1 MFQFLQDE
9 GVSPQIIQGIKD
21 FRAANKLDEGVER
34 IPVPRYKYYGPR
46 IWEQAA
52 AALLCG
58 QNVLLVGQK
67 ASGKNVL
74 AENLAAVFGRPIWDI
89 SCHVNTDAD
98 SLIGTDTFRNGQ
110 VEFRPGPVYRC
121 ATEGGFGVLDEI
133 NMAKNEALA
142 VLHALLDFR
151 RVIDVPGYQRLAM
164 NPATRFI
171 ATMNQGYAGTRDL
184 NEALASRFVVI
195 MMPEISSDGL
205 IRLIRTE
212 FPQLKVSFA
221 TDLARIFM
229 DIQKKTVS
237 SEISGRLL
245 DLRGMLDA
253 VALMEKGIEPWT
265 ALDMGITNKSPDEFE
280 RSLLQ
285 DIIRGRL
292 AQGLDPA
299 TLFEQSAAR
308 ISESIASKENA
319 SGETS
324 SAG

>member
-1 MFQFLQDE
+1 MFQFLQEE

-21 FRAANKLDEGVER
+21 FRAAHRLEGKEGER
-34 IPVPRYKYYGPR
+34 IPVPRYRYYGPR

-58 QNVLLVGQK
+58 QNLLLVGQK

-195 MMPEISSDGL
+195 MMPEISSDAL
-205 IRLIRTE
+205 VRLLTGE
-212 FPQLKVSFA
+212 FPELKLSFA
-221 TDLARIFM
+221 SDLGRVFV
-229 DIQKKTVS
+229 DIQKKTAS
-237 SEISGRLL
+237 SEISSRLL
-245 DLRGMLDA
+245 DLRGLLDSIR
-253 VALMEKGIEPWT
+253 LMRMGIEPWN
-265 ALDMGITNKSPDEFE
+265 ALDMGITNKSSDEFE

-285 DIIRGRL
+285 DIIRGRIPE
-292 AQGLDPA
+292 GLTMDK
-299 TLFEQSAAR
+299 LFEDK
-308 ISESIASKENA
+308 SICGA
-319 SGETS
+319 
-324 SAG
+324 

>member
-1 MFQFLQDE
+1 MFQFLQEE

-21 FRAANKLDEGVER
+21 FRAAHRFEGKEGER
-34 IPVPRYKYYGPR
+34 IPVPRYRYYGPR

-58 QNVLLVGQK
+58 QNLLLVGQK

-195 MMPEISSDGL
+195 MMPEISSDAL
-205 IRLIRTE
+205 VRLLTGE
-212 FPQLKVSFA
+212 FPELKLSFA
-221 TDLARIFM
+221 SDLGRVFV
-229 DIQKKTVS
+229 DIQKKTAS
-237 SEISGRLL
+237 SEISSRLL
-245 DLRGMLDA
+245 DLRGLLDSIR
-253 VALMEKGIEPWT
+253 LMRMGIEPWN
-265 ALDMGITNKSPDEFE
+265 ALDMGITNKSSDEFE

-285 DIIRGRL
+285 DIIRGRIPE
-292 AQGLDPA
+292 GLTMDK
-299 TLFEQSAAR
+299 LFEDK
-308 ISESIASKENA
+308 SIGGA
-319 SGETS
+319 
-324 SAG
+324 

>member
-1 MFQFLQDE
+1 MFQFLQEE

-21 FRAANKLDEGVER
+21 FRAAHRLEGKEGER
-34 IPVPRYKYYGPR
+34 IPVPRYRYYGPR

-58 QNVLLVGQK
+58 QNLLLVGQK

-195 MMPEISSDGL
+195 MMPEISSDAL
-205 IRLIRTE
+205 VRLLTGE
-212 FPQLKVSFA
+212 FPELKLSFA
-221 TDLARIFM
+221 SDLGRVFV
-229 DIQKKTVS
+229 DIQKKNAS
-237 SEISGRLL
+237 SEISSRLL
-245 DLRGMLDA
+245 DLRGLLDSIR
-253 VALMEKGIEPWT
+253 LMRMGIEPWN
-265 ALDMGITNKSPDEFE
+265 ALDMGITNKSSDEFE

-285 DIIRGRL
+285 DIIRGRIPE
-292 AQGLDPA
+292 GLTMDK
-299 TLFEQSAAR
+299 LFEDK
-308 ISESIASKENA
+308 SIGGA
-319 SGETS
+319 
-324 SAG
+324 

>member
-1 MFQFLQDE
+1 MFQFLQEE

-21 FRAANKLDEGVER
+21 FRAAHRLEGKEGER
-34 IPVPRYKYYGPR
+34 IPIPRYRYYGPR

-58 QNVLLVGQK
+58 QNLLLVGQK

-195 MMPEISSDGL
+195 MMPEISSDAL
-205 IRLIRTE
+205 VRLLTGE
-212 FPQLKVSFA
+212 FPELKLSFA
-221 TDLARIFM
+221 SDLGRVFV
-229 DIQKKTVS
+229 DIQKKTAS
-237 SEISGRLL
+237 SEISSRLL
-245 DLRGMLDA
+245 DLRGLLDSIR
-253 VALMEKGIEPWT
+253 LMRMGIEPWN
-265 ALDMGITNKSPDEFE
+265 ALDMGMTNKSSDEFE

-285 DIIRGRL
+285 DIIRGRIPE
-292 AQGLDPA
+292 GLTMDK
-299 TLFEQSAAR
+299 LFEDK
-308 ISESIASKENA
+308 SIGGA
-319 SGETS
+319 
-324 SAG
+324 

>member
-1 MFQFLQDE
+1 MEMFQFLQEE

-21 FRAANKLDEGVER
+21 FRAAHRFEGKEGER
-34 IPVPRYKYYGPR
+34 IPVPRYRYYGPR

-58 QNVLLVGQK
+58 QNLLLVGQK

-195 MMPEISSDGL
+195 MMPEISSDAL
-205 IRLIRTE
+205 VRLLTGE
-212 FPQLKVSFA
+212 FPELKLSFA
-221 TDLARIFM
+221 SDLGRVFV
-229 DIQKKTVS
+229 DIQKKTAS
-237 SEISGRLL
+237 SEISSRLL
-245 DLRGMLDA
+245 DLRGLLDSIR
-253 VALMEKGIEPWT
+253 LMRMGIEPWN
-265 ALDMGITNKSPDEFE
+265 ALDMGITNKSSDEFE

-285 DIIRGRL
+285 DIIRGRIPE
-292 AQGLDPA
+292 GLTMDK
-299 TLFEQSAAR
+299 LFEDK
-308 ISESIASKENA
+308 SIGGA
-319 SGETS
+319 
-324 SAG
+324 

>member
-1 MFQFLQDE
+1 MFQFLQEE

-21 FRAANKLDEGVER
+21 FRAAHRLEGKEGER
-34 IPVPRYKYYGPR
+34 IPVPRYRYYGPR

-58 QNVLLVGQK
+58 QNLLLVGQK

-110 VEFRPGPVYRC
+110 VEFRPGPVFRC

-195 MMPEISSDGL
+195 MMPEISSDAL
-205 IRLIRTE
+205 VRLLTGE
-212 FPQLKVSFA
+212 FPELKLSFA
-221 TDLARIFM
+221 SDLGRVFV
-229 DIQKKTVS
+229 DIQKKTAS
-237 SEISGRLL
+237 SEISSRLL
-245 DLRGMLDA
+245 DLRGLLDSIR
-253 VALMEKGIEPWT
+253 LMRMGIEPWN
-265 ALDMGITNKSPDEFE
+265 ALDMGITNKSSDEFE

-285 DIIRGRL
+285 DIIRGRIPE
-292 AQGLDPA
+292 GLTMDK
-299 TLFEQSAAR
+299 LFEDK
-308 ISESIASKENA
+308 SIGGA
-319 SGETS
+319 
-324 SAG
+324 

>member
-1 MFQFLQDE
+1 MFQFLQEE

-21 FRAANKLDEGVER
+21 FRAAHRLEGKEGER
-34 IPVPRYKYYGPR
+34 IPIPRYRYYGPR

-58 QNVLLVGQK
+58 QNLLLVGQK

-195 MMPEISSDGL
+195 MMPEISSDAL
-205 IRLIRTE
+205 VRLLTGE
-212 FPQLKVSFA
+212 FPELKLSFA
-221 TDLARIFM
+221 SDLGRVFV
-229 DIQKKTVS
+229 DIQKKTAS
-237 SEISGRLL
+237 SEISSRLL
-245 DLRGMLDA
+245 DLRGLLDSIR
-253 VALMEKGIEPWT
+253 LMRMGIEPWN
-265 ALDMGITNKSPDEFE
+265 ALDMGITNKSSDEFE

-285 DIIRGRL
+285 DIIRGRIPE
-292 AQGLDPA
+292 GLTMDK
-299 TLFEQSAAR
+299 LFEDK
-308 ISESIASKENA
+308 SIGGA
-319 SGETS
+319 
-324 SAG
+324 

>member
-1 MFQFLQDE
+1 MIYMFQFLQDE

-21 FRAANKLDEGVER
+21 FRAAHGLGDDNR
-34 IPVPRYKYYGPR
+34 IPKPRYKYFGPR

-58 QNVLLVGQK
+58 QNLLLVGPK

-98 SLIGTDTFRNGQ
+98 SLIGTDTFRNGEVQ
-110 VEFRPGPVYRC
+110 FRPGPVYHC
-121 ATEGGFGVLDEI
+121 ASTGGFGVLDEI

-151 RVIDVPGYQRLAM
+151 RVIDVPGYQRLNM
-164 NPATRFI
+164 HPATRFI

-195 MMPEISSDGL
+195 LMPEIASDAMV
-205 IRLIRTE
+205 RLLTRE
-212 FPQLKVSFA
+212 FPSLTIAFA
-221 TDLARIFM
+221 ADLARVFM
-229 DIQKKTVS
+229 DIQRKTS
-237 SEISGRLL
+237 SAESSSRLL
-245 DLRGMLDA
+245 DLRGLLDS
-253 VALMEKGIEPWT
+253 VQLMGMGIEPWV
-265 ALDMGITNKSPDEFE
+265 ALDMGITNKSSDEFE

-285 DIIRGRL
+285 DIIRGRIP
-292 AQGLDPA
+292 QGLSVD
-299 TLFEQSAAR
+299 TIFSKK
-308 ISESIASKENA
+308 ASTV
-319 SGETS
+319 S
-324 SAG
+324 

>member
-1 MFQFLQDE
+1 MFQFLQEE

-21 FRAANKLDEGVER
+21 FRVTHGLGEHER
-34 IPVPRYKYYGPR
+34 IPNPRYKYFGPR

-58 QNVLLVGQK
+58 QNLLLVGQK

-98 SLIGTDTFRNGQ
+98 SLIGTDTFRNGEVQ
-110 VEFRPGPVYRC
+110 FRPGPVYHC
-121 ATEGGFGVLDEI
+121 ASTGGFGVLDEI

-151 RVIDVPGYQRLAM
+151 RVIDVPGHQRLTM
-164 NPATRFI
+164 HPATRFI

-195 MMPEISSDGL
+195 LMPDIASDAL
-205 IRLIRTE
+205 VRLLRNE
-212 FPQLKVSFA
+212 SPDLKVSFA
-221 TDLARIFM
+221 ADLARVFV
-229 DIQKKTVS
+229 DIQKKTAN
-237 SEISGRLL
+237 SEISSRLL
-245 DLRGMLDA
+245 DLRGLLDS
-253 VALMEKGIEPWT
+253 VQLMKLGIEPWI
-265 ALDMGITNKSPDEFE
+265 ALDMGITNKSSDEFE

-285 DIIRGRL
+285 DIIRGRIP
-292 AQGLDPA
+292 QGLPVDA
-299 TLFEQSAAR
+299 IFEGNSFSQKDA
-308 ISESIASKENA
+308 
-319 SGETS
+319 
-324 SAG
+324 

>member
-1 MFQFLQDE
+1 MFQFLQEE

-21 FRAANKLDEGVER
+21 FRAAHRLEGKEGER
-34 IPVPRYKYYGPR
+34 IPVPRYRYYGPR

-58 QNVLLVGQK
+58 QNLLLVGQK

-195 MMPEISSDGL
+195 MMPEISSDAL
-205 IRLIRTE
+205 VRLLTGE
-212 FPQLKVSFA
+212 FPELKLSFA
-221 TDLARIFM
+221 SDLGRVFV
-229 DIQKKTVS
+229 DIQKKTAS
-237 SEISGRLL
+237 SEISSRLL
-245 DLRGMLDA
+245 DLRGLLDSIR
-253 VALMEKGIEPWT
+253 LMRMGIEPWN
-265 ALDMGITNKSPDEFE
+265 ALDMGITNKSSDEFE

-285 DIIRGRL
+285 DIIRGRIPE
-292 AQGLDPA
+292 GLTMDK
-299 TLFEQSAAR
+299 LFEDK
-308 ISESIASKENA
+308 SIDGA
-319 SGETS
+319 
-324 SAG
+324 

>member
-34 IPVPRYKYYGPR
+34 IPVPRYRYYGPR

-58 QNVLLVGQK
+58 QNLLLVGQK

-195 MMPEISSDGL
+195 MMPEISSDAL
-205 IRLIRTE
+205 VRLLTGE
-212 FPQLKVSFA
+212 FPELKLSFA
-221 TDLARIFM
+221 SDLGRVFV
-229 DIQKKTVS
+229 DIQKKTAS
-237 SEISGRLL
+237 SEISSRLL
-245 DLRGMLDA
+245 DLRGLLDSIR
-253 VALMEKGIEPWT
+253 LMRMGIEPWN
-265 ALDMGITNKSPDEFE
+265 ALDMGITNKSSDEFE

-285 DIIRGRL
+285 DIIRGRIPE
-292 AQGLDPA
+292 GLTMDK
-299 TLFEQSAAR
+299 LFEDK
-308 ISESIASKENA
+308 SIGGA
-319 SGETS
+319 
-324 SAG
+324 

>member
-21 FRAANKLDEGVER
+21 FRETHGLGDDNR
-34 IPVPRYKYYGPR
+34 IPKPRYKYFGPR

-58 QNVLLVGQK
+58 QNLLLVGPK

-98 SLIGTDTFRNGQ
+98 SLIGTDTFRNGEVQ
-110 VEFRPGPVYRC
+110 FRPGPVYHC
-121 ATEGGFGVLDEI
+121 ASTGGFGVLDEI

-151 RVIDVPGYQRLAM
+151 RVIDVPGYQRLNM
-164 NPATRFI
+164 HPATRFI

-195 MMPEISSDGL
+195 LMPEIASDALVRLLTREFSSL
-205 IRLIRTE
+205 TIA
-212 FPQLKVSFA
+212 FA
-221 TDLARIFM
+221 ADLARVFM
-229 DIQKKTVS
+229 DIQRKTS
-237 SEISGRLL
+237 SAEISSRLL
-245 DLRGMLDA
+245 DLRGLLDS
-253 VALMEKGIEPWT
+253 VQLMGMGIEPWV
-265 ALDMGITNKSPDEFE
+265 ALDMCITNKSSDEFE

-285 DIIRGRL
+285 DIIRGRIP
-292 AQGLDPA
+292 QGLSVD
-299 TLFEQSAAR
+299 TIF
-308 ISESIASKENA
+308 SEKASTV
-319 SGETS
+319 S
-324 SAG
+324 

>member
-1 MFQFLQDE
+1 MFQFLQEE

-21 FRAANKLDEGVER
+21 FRATHGLGDDDR
-34 IPVPRYKYYGPR
+34 IPKPRYKYFGPR

-58 QNVLLVGQK
+58 QNLLLVGPK

-98 SLIGTDTFRNGQ
+98 SLIGTDTFRNGEVQ
-110 VEFRPGPVYRC
+110 FRPGPVYHC
-121 ATEGGFGVLDEI
+121 VSTGGFGVLDEI

-151 RVIDVPGYQRLAM
+151 RVIDVPGYQRLNM
-164 NPATRFI
+164 HPATRFI

-195 MMPEISSDGL
+195 LMPEIASDAL
-205 IRLIRTE
+205 VRLLTRE
-212 FPQLKVSFA
+212 FPSLTIAFA
-221 TDLARIFM
+221 ADLARVFM
-229 DIQKKTVS
+229 DIQRKTS
-237 SEISGRLL
+237 GAEISSRLL
-245 DLRGMLDA
+245 DLRGLLDS
-253 VALMEKGIEPWT
+253 VQLMGMGIEPWV
-265 ALDMGITNKSPDEFE
+265 ALDMGITNKSSDEFE

-285 DIIRGRL
+285 DIIRGRIP
-292 AQGLDPA
+292 QGLSVD
-299 TLFEQSAAR
+299 TIF
-308 ISESIASKENA
+308 SEKASILS
-319 SGETS
+319 
-324 SAG
+324 

>member
-1 MFQFLQDE
+1 MFQFLQEE

-21 FRAANKLDEGVER
+21 FRETHGLGDDNR
-34 IPVPRYKYYGPR
+34 IPKPRYKYFGPR

-58 QNVLLVGQK
+58 QNLLLVGQK

-98 SLIGTDTFRNGQ
+98 SLIGTDTFLNGEVQ
-110 VEFRPGPVYRC
+110 FRPGPVYHC
-121 ATEGGFGVLDEI
+121 ASTGGFGVLDEI

-151 RVIDVPGYQRLAM
+151 RVIDVPGYQRLTM
-164 NPATRFI
+164 HPATRFI

-195 MMPEISSDGL
+195 LMPEIASDAL
-205 IRLIRTE
+205 VRLLTRE
-212 FPQLKVSFA
+212 YPSLKVSFA
-221 TDLARIFM
+221 ADLARVFM
-229 DIQKKTVS
+229 DIQRKTSS
-237 SEISGRLL
+237 SEISSRLL
-245 DLRGMLDA
+245 DLRGLLDS
-253 VALMEKGIEPWT
+253 VQLMGFGIDPWI
-265 ALDMGITNKSPDEFE
+265 ALDMGITNKSSDEFE

-285 DIIRGRL
+285 DIIRGRIP
-292 AQGLDPA
+292 QGLTVDAIFGDNTP
-299 TLFEQSAAR
+299 SA
-308 ISESIASKENA
+308 S
-319 SGETS
+319 
-324 SAG
+324 

>member
-1 MFQFLQDE
+1 MFQFLQEE

-21 FRAANKLDEGVER
+21 FRETHGLGDDDR
-34 IPVPRYKYYGPR
+34 IPKPRYKYFGPR

-58 QNVLLVGQK
+58 QNLLLVGQK

-98 SLIGTDTFRNGQ
+98 SLIGTDTFLNGEVQ
-110 VEFRPGPVYRC
+110 FRPGPVYHC
-121 ATEGGFGVLDEI
+121 ASTGGFGVLDEI

-151 RVIDVPGYQRLAM
+151 RVIDVPGYQRLTM
-164 NPATRFI
+164 HPATRFI

-195 MMPEISSDGL
+195 LMPDIASDAL
-205 IRLIRTE
+205 VRLLTSE
-212 FPQLKVSFA
+212 YPSLKVSVA
-221 TDLARIFM
+221 ADLARVFM
-229 DIQKKTVS
+229 DIQRKTSS
-237 SEISGRLL
+237 SEISSRLL
-245 DLRGMLDA
+245 DLRGLLDS
-253 VALMEKGIEPWT
+253 VQLMGFGIDPWI
-265 ALDMGITNKSPDEFE
+265 ALDMGITNKSSDEFE

-285 DIIRGRL
+285 DIIRGRIP
-292 AQGLDPA
+292 QGLTVDAIFGDNTP
-299 TLFEQSAAR
+299 SA
-308 ISESIASKENA
+308 S
-319 SGETS
+319 
-324 SAG
+324 

>member
-1 MFQFLQDE
+1 MFQFLQEE

-21 FRAANKLDEGVER
+21 FRAAHRLEGNEGER
-34 IPVPRYKYYGPR
+34 IPVPRYRYYGPR

-58 QNVLLVGQK
+58 QNLLLVGQK

-195 MMPEISSDGL
+195 MMPEISSDAL
-205 IRLIRTE
+205 VRLLTGE
-212 FPQLKVSFA
+212 FPELKLSFA
-221 TDLARIFM
+221 SDLGRVFV
-229 DIQKKTVS
+229 DIQKKTAS
-237 SEISGRLL
+237 SEISSRLL
-245 DLRGMLDA
+245 DLRGLLDSIR
-253 VALMEKGIEPWT
+253 LMRMGIEPWN
-265 ALDMGITNKSPDEFE
+265 ALDMGITNKSSDEFE

-285 DIIRGRL
+285 DIIRGRIPE
-292 AQGLDPA
+292 GLTMDK
-299 TLFEQSAAR
+299 LFEDK
-308 ISESIASKENA
+308 SIGGA
-319 SGETS
+319 
-324 SAG
+324 

>member
-1 MFQFLQDE
+1 MFQFLEKE
-9 GVSPQIIQGIKD
+9 GIAPQIIQGIKD
-21 FRAANKLDEGVER
+21 FRATNQLDGEGETR

-46 IWEQAA
+46 VWEQAA

-58 QNVLLVGQK
+58 QNLLLVGQK
-67 ASGKNVL
+67 ASGKNIL
-74 AENLAAVFGRPIWDI
+74 AENLAAIFGRPIWDI

-110 VEFRPGPVYRC
+110 VQFRPGPVYQC
-121 ATEGGFGVLDEI
+121 ASLGGFGVLDEI

-164 NPATRFI
+164 HPATRFI

-195 MMPEISSDGL
+195 LMPEITSEAL
-205 IRLIRTE
+205 VRLLTSE
-212 FPQLKVSFA
+212 FPRIKVNFA
-221 TDLARIFM
+221 SDLARIFM
-229 DIQKKTVS
+229 DIQKKTAS

-253 VALMEKGIEPWT
+253 VALMEKGIEPWV
-265 ALDMGITNKSPDEFE
+265 ALDMGISNKSSDEFE

-285 DIIRGRL
+285 DIIQGRIPEGL
-292 AQGLDPA
+292 ALDKIFD
-299 TLFEQSAAR
+299 L
-308 ISESIASKENA
+308 KK
-319 SGETS
+319 
-324 SAG
+324 

>member
-1 MFQFLQDE
+1 MFQFLQEE

-21 FRAANKLDEGVER
+21 FRAAHRLEGKEGER

-58 QNVLLVGQK
+58 QNLLLVGQK

-195 MMPEISSDGL
+195 MMPEISSDAL
-205 IRLIRTE
+205 VRLLTGE
-212 FPQLKVSFA
+212 FPELKLSFA
-221 TDLARIFM
+221 SDLGRVFV
-229 DIQKKTVS
+229 DIQKKTAS
-237 SEISGRLL
+237 SEISSRLL
-245 DLRGMLDA
+245 DLRGLLDSIR
-253 VALMEKGIEPWT
+253 LMRMGIEPWN
-265 ALDMGITNKSPDEFE
+265 ALDMGITNKSSDEFE

-285 DIIRGRL
+285 DIIRGRIPE
-292 AQGLDPA
+292 GLTMDK
-299 TLFEQSAAR
+299 LFEDK
-308 ISESIASKENA
+308 SIGGA
-319 SGETS
+319 
-324 SAG
+324 

>member
-1 MFQFLQDE
+1 MFQFLQEE

-21 FRAANKLDEGVER
+21 FRAAHRLEGKEGER
-34 IPVPRYKYYGPR
+34 IPVPRYRYYGPR

-58 QNVLLVGQK
+58 QNLLLVGQK

-195 MMPEISSDGL
+195 MMPEISSDAL
-205 IRLIRTE
+205 VRLLTGE
-212 FPQLKVSFA
+212 FPELKLSFA
-221 TDLARIFM
+221 SDLGRVFV
-229 DIQKKTVS
+229 DIQKKTAS
-237 SEISGRLL
+237 SEISSRLL
-245 DLRGMLDA
+245 DLRGLLDSIR
-253 VALMEKGIEPWT
+253 LMRMGIEPWN
-265 ALDMGITNKSPDEFE
+265 ALDMGITNKSSDEFE

-285 DIIRGRL
+285 DIIRGRISE
-292 AQGLDPA
+292 GLTMDK
-299 TLFEQSAAR
+299 LFEDK
-308 ISESIASKENA
+308 SICGA
-319 SGETS
+319 
-324 SAG
+324 

>member
-1 MFQFLQDE
+1 MFQFLQEE

-21 FRAANKLDEGVER
+21 FRAAHRLEGKEGER
-34 IPVPRYKYYGPR
+34 ILVPRYRYYGPR

-58 QNVLLVGQK
+58 QNLLLVGQK

-195 MMPEISSDGL
+195 MMPEISSDAL
-205 IRLIRTE
+205 VRLLTGE
-212 FPQLKVSFA
+212 FPELKLSFA
-221 TDLARIFM
+221 SDLGRVFV
-229 DIQKKTVS
+229 DIQKKTAS
-237 SEISGRLL
+237 SEISSRLL
-245 DLRGMLDA
+245 DLRGLLDSIR
-253 VALMEKGIEPWT
+253 LMRMGIEPWN
-265 ALDMGITNKSPDEFE
+265 ALDMGITNKSSDEFE

-285 DIIRGRL
+285 DIIRGRIPE
-292 AQGLDPA
+292 GLTMDK
-299 TLFEQSAAR
+299 LFEDK
-308 ISESIASKENA
+308 SIGGA
-319 SGETS
+319 
-324 SAG
+324 

>member
-1 MFQFLQDE
+1 MFQFLQEE

-21 FRAANKLDEGVER
+21 FRAAHRLEGKEGER
-34 IPVPRYKYYGPR
+34 IPVPRYRYYGPR

-58 QNVLLVGQK
+58 QNLLLVGQK

-195 MMPEISSDGL
+195 MMPEISSDAL
-205 IRLIRTE
+205 VRLLTGE
-212 FPQLKVSFA
+212 FPELKLSFA
-221 TDLARIFM
+221 SDLGRVFV
-229 DIQKKTVS
+229 DIQKKTAS
-237 SEISGRLL
+237 SEISSRLL
-245 DLRGMLDA
+245 DLRGLLDSIR
-253 VALMEKGIEPWT
+253 LMRMGIEPWN
-265 ALDMGITNKSPDEFE
+265 ALDMGITNKSSDEFE

-285 DIIRGRL
+285 DIIRGRIPE
-292 AQGLDPA
+292 GLTMDK
-299 TLFEQSAAR
+299 LFEDK
-308 ISESIASKENA
+308 SIGGA
-319 SGETS
+319 
-324 SAG
+324 

>member
-1 MFQFLQDE
+1 MFQFLQEE

-21 FRAANKLDEGVER
+21 FRAAHRLEGKEGER
-34 IPVPRYKYYGPR
+34 IPVPRYRYYGPR

-58 QNVLLVGQK
+58 QNLLLVGQK

-195 MMPEISSDGL
+195 MMPEISSDAL
-205 IRLIRTE
+205 VRLLTGE
-212 FPQLKVSFA
+212 FPELKLSFA
-221 TDLARIFM
+221 SDLGRVFV
-229 DIQKKTVS
+229 DIQKKTAS
-237 SEISGRLL
+237 SEISSRLL
-245 DLRGMLDA
+245 DLRGLLDSIR
-253 VALMEKGIEPWT
+253 LMRMGIEPWN
-265 ALDMGITNKSPDEFE
+265 ALDMGITNKSSDEFE

-285 DIIRGRL
+285 DIIRGRIPE
-292 AQGLDPA
+292 GLTMDK
-299 TLFEQSAAR
+299 LFEDK
-308 ISESIASKENA
+308 SI
-319 SGETS
+319 GGT
-324 SAG
+324 

>member
-1 MFQFLQDE
+1 MFQFLQEE

-21 FRAANKLDEGVER
+21 FRAAHRLEGKEGDR
-34 IPVPRYKYYGPR
+34 IPVPRYKYYGSR

-58 QNVLLVGQK
+58 QNLLLVGQK

-195 MMPEISSDGL
+195 MMPEISSDAL
-205 IRLIRTE
+205 VRLLTGE
-212 FPQLKVSFA
+212 FPELKLSFA
-221 TDLARIFM
+221 SDLGRVFV
-229 DIQKKTVS
+229 DIQKKTAS
-237 SEISGRLL
+237 SEISSRLL
-245 DLRGMLDA
+245 DLRGLLDSIR
-253 VALMEKGIEPWT
+253 LMRMGIEPWN
-265 ALDMGITNKSPDEFE
+265 ALDMGITNKSSDEFE

-285 DIIRGRL
+285 DIIRGRIPE
-292 AQGLDPA
+292 GLTMDK
-299 TLFEQSAAR
+299 LFEDK
-308 ISESIASKENA
+308 SIDGA
-319 SGETS
+319 
-324 SAG
+324 

>member
-1 MFQFLQDE
+1 MFQFLQEE

-21 FRAANKLDEGVER
+21 FRVTHGLGEHER
-34 IPVPRYKYYGPR
+34 IPNPRYKYFGPR

-58 QNVLLVGQK
+58 QNLLLVGQK

-98 SLIGTDTFRNGQ
+98 SLIGTDTFRNGEVQ
-110 VEFRPGPVYRC
+110 FRPGPVYHC
-121 ATEGGFGVLDEI
+121 ASTGGFGVLDEI

-151 RVIDVPGYQRLAM
+151 RVIDVPGYQRLTM
-164 NPATRFI
+164 HPATRFI

-195 MMPEISSDGL
+195 LMPDIASDAL
-205 IRLIRTE
+205 VRLLRNE
-212 FPQLKVSFA
+212 SPELKVSFA
-221 TDLARIFM
+221 ADLARVFV
-229 DIQKKTVS
+229 DIQKKTAN
-237 SEISGRLL
+237 SEISSRLL
-245 DLRGMLDA
+245 DLRGLLDS
-253 VALMEKGIEPWT
+253 VQLMKLGIEPWI
-265 ALDMGITNKSPDEFE
+265 ALDMGITNKSSDEFE

-285 DIIRGRL
+285 DIIRGRIPH
-292 AQGLDPA
+292 GLPVDA
-299 TLFEQSAAR
+299 IFEGNSF
-308 ISESIASKENA
+308 S
-319 SGETS
+319 
-324 SAG
+324 

>member
-1 MFQFLQDE
+1 MFQFLQEE

-21 FRAANKLDEGVER
+21 FRVTHGLGEHER
-34 IPVPRYKYYGPR
+34 IPNPRYKYFGPR

-58 QNVLLVGQK
+58 QNLLLVGQK

-98 SLIGTDTFRNGQ
+98 SLIGTDTFRNGEVQ
-110 VEFRPGPVYRC
+110 FRPGPVYYC
-121 ATEGGFGVLDEI
+121 ASTGGFGVLDEI

-151 RVIDVPGYQRLAM
+151 RVIDVPGYQRLTM
-164 NPATRFI
+164 HPATRFI

-195 MMPEISSDGL
+195 LMPDIASDAL
-205 IRLIRTE
+205 VRLLRNE
-212 FPQLKVSFA
+212 SPELKVSFA
-221 TDLARIFM
+221 ADLARVFV
-229 DIQKKTVS
+229 DIQKKTAN
-237 SEISGRLL
+237 SEISSRLL
-245 DLRGMLDA
+245 DLRGLLDS
-253 VALMEKGIEPWT
+253 VQLMKLGIEPWI
-265 ALDMGITNKSPDEFE
+265 ALDMGITNKSSDEFE

-285 DIIRGRL
+285 DIIRGRIP
-292 AQGLDPA
+292 QGLPVDA
-299 TLFEQSAAR
+299 IFEGNSFSQKDA
-308 ISESIASKENA
+308 
-319 SGETS
+319 
-324 SAG
+324 

>member
-195 MMPEISSDGL
+195 MMPEISSDAL
-205 IRLIRTE
+205 VRLLTGE
-212 FPQLKVSFA
+212 FPELKLSFA
-221 TDLARIFM
+221 SDLGRVFV
-229 DIQKKTVS
+229 DIQKKTAS
-237 SEISGRLL
+237 SEISSRLL
-245 DLRGMLDA
+245 DLRGLLDSIR
-253 VALMEKGIEPWT
+253 LMRMGIEPWN
-265 ALDMGITNKSPDEFE
+265 ALDMGITNKSSDEFE

-285 DIIRGRL
+285 DIIRGRIPE
-292 AQGLDPA
+292 GLTMDK
-299 TLFEQSAAR
+299 LFEDK
-308 ISESIASKENA
+308 SIGGA
-319 SGETS
+319 
-324 SAG
+324 

>member
-1 MFQFLQDE
+1 MFQFLQEE

-21 FRAANKLDEGVER
+21 FRAAHRLEGKEGER

-67 ASGKNVL
+67 ATGKNVL

-98 SLIGTDTFRNGQ
+98 SLIGMDTFRNGQ

-164 NPATRFI
+164 HPATRFI

-195 MMPEISSDGL
+195 MMPEISSDAL
-205 IRLIRTE
+205 VRLLTGE
-212 FPQLKVSFA
+212 FPELKLSFA
-221 TDLARIFM
+221 SDLGRVFV
-229 DIQKKTVS
+229 DIQKKTAS
-237 SEISGRLL
+237 SEISSRLL
-245 DLRGMLDA
+245 DLRGLLDSIR
-253 VALMEKGIEPWT
+253 LMRMGIEPWN
-265 ALDMGITNKSPDEFE
+265 ALDMGITNKSSDEFE

-285 DIIRGRL
+285 DIIRGRIPE
-292 AQGLDPA
+292 GLTMDK
-299 TLFEQSAAR
+299 LFEDK
-308 ISESIASKENA
+308 SIGGA
-319 SGETS
+319 
-324 SAG
+324 

>member
-1 MFQFLQDE
+1 MFQFLQEE

-21 FRAANKLDEGVER
+21 FRATHRLEGKEGER
-34 IPVPRYKYYGPR
+34 IPVPRYRYYGPR

-58 QNVLLVGQK
+58 QNLLLVGQK

-195 MMPEISSDGL
+195 MMPEISSDAL
-205 IRLIRTE
+205 VRLLTGE
-212 FPQLKVSFA
+212 FPELKLSFA
-221 TDLARIFM
+221 SDLGRVFV
-229 DIQKKTVS
+229 DIQKKTAS
-237 SEISGRLL
+237 SEISSRLL
-245 DLRGMLDA
+245 DLRGLLDSIR
-253 VALMEKGIEPWT
+253 LMRMGIEPWN
-265 ALDMGITNKSPDEFE
+265 ALDMGITNKSSDEFE

-285 DIIRGRL
+285 DIIRGRIPE
-292 AQGLDPA
+292 GLTMDK
-299 TLFEQSAAR
+299 LFEDK
-308 ISESIASKENA
+308 SIGGA
-319 SGETS
+319 
-324 SAG
+324 

>member
-1 MFQFLQDE
+1 MFQFLQEE

-21 FRAANKLDEGVER
+21 FRVTHGLGEHER
-34 IPVPRYKYYGPR
+34 IPNPRYKYFGPR

-58 QNVLLVGQK
+58 QNLLLVGQK

-98 SLIGTDTFRNGQ
+98 SLIGTDTFRNGEVQ
-110 VEFRPGPVYRC
+110 FRPGPVYHC
-121 ATEGGFGVLDEI
+121 ASTGGFGVLDEI

-151 RVIDVPGYQRLAM
+151 RVIDVPGYQRLTM
-164 NPATRFI
+164 HPATRFI

-195 MMPEISSDGL
+195 LMPDIASDAL
-205 IRLIRTE
+205 VRLLRNE
-212 FPQLKVSFA
+212 SPELKVSFA
-221 TDLARIFM
+221 TDLARVFV
-229 DIQKKTVS
+229 DIQKKTAN
-237 SEISGRLL
+237 SEISSRLL
-245 DLRGMLDA
+245 DLRGLLDS
-253 VALMEKGIEPWT
+253 VQLMKLGIEPWI
-265 ALDMGITNKSPDEFE
+265 ALDMGITNKSSDEFE

-285 DIIRGRL
+285 DIIRGRIP
-292 AQGLDPA
+292 QGLPVDA
-299 TLFEQSAAR
+299 IFEGNSFSQKDA
-308 ISESIASKENA
+308 
-319 SGETS
+319 
-324 SAG
+324 

>member
-34 IPVPRYKYYGPR
+34 IPVPRYRYYGPR

-58 QNVLLVGQK
+58 QNLLLVGQK
-67 ASGKNVL
+67 ATGKNVL

-110 VEFRPGPVYRC
+110 VQFRPGPVYQC
-121 ATEGGFGVLDEI
+121 AATGGFGVLDEI

-151 RVIDVPGYQRLAM
+151 RVIDMPGYQRLAM
-164 NPATRFI
+164 HPATRFI
-171 ATMNQGYAGTRDL
+171 TTMNQGYAGTRDL

-195 MMPEISSDGL
+195 DMPAITTDGMIKL
-205 IRLIRTE
+205 LCREYPKLRHTYAE
-212 FPQLKVSFA
+212 QFA
-221 TDLARIFM
+221 GLFQ
-229 DIQKKTVS
+229 DIQKKCDGGELSTKP
-237 SEISGRLL
+237 L
-245 DLRGMLDA
+245 DLRGLVAA
-253 VALMEKGIEPWT
+253 VRLMRTGLEGNRALELG
-265 ALDMGITNKSPDEFE
+265 LVNKSFDDFE
-280 RSLLQ
+280 KQLVR
-285 DIIRGRL
+285 DVIRARL
-292 AQGLDPA
+292 PGALTYEDV
-299 TLFEQSAAR
+299 FV
-308 ISESIASKENA
+308 
-319 SGETS
+319 
-324 SAG
+324 